1 MQLDPIVKAF
11 LDQLAAQPGP
21 KMWEMEASNGRA
33 MFVEMMKLVGPQNV
47 ACGEITNVPAPGRAG
62 DIPLRVYTPL
72 GAGAEALP
80 ALVFFHGGGFVIGDL
95 ETHDGLC
102 RLLANESGAR
112 VIAVDYRLAPEHK
125 VPAAVEDAYD
135 AVAWIAENA
144 EEFGI
149 DAERIAIGGDS
160 AGGNLTAV
168 VAQLAKEKGVPK
180 LAFQMLLFPATR
192 MGADTPSM
200 RERAEGYFLDRPTI
214 DWFFGNYLG
223 HESEKNDPRASP
235 LLTADLSGL
244 PPVFLMTGGYDPL
257 HDEGVQYAERL
268 REARVPVT
276 HADYPSMVHD
286 FIYLHAIL
294 PPADEAIRGAAQAL
308 RGALRKE

>member
-11 LDQLAAQPGP
+11 LDQVAAQPGP
-21 KMWEMEASNGRA
+21 KMWETDAPTGRA
-33 MFVEMMKLVGPQNV
+33 MLVAMMNFVGPQNV
-47 ACGEITNVPAPGRAG
+47 TCGEVTNVPAPGRAG
-62 DIPLRVYTPL
+62 DIPLRVYTPA
-72 GAGAEALP
+72 GAGAEVLP

-95 ETHDGLC
+95 DTHDGLC
-102 RLLANESGAR
+102 RLLANASGAR

-125 VPAAVEDAYD
+125 FPAAVEDAYD

-149 DAERIAIGGDS
+149 DAERIAVGGDS

-168 VAQLAKEKGVPK
+168 VTQLAKEKGAPR
-180 LAFQMLLFPATR
+180 LAFQMLLFPATQ

-200 RERAEGYFLDRPTI
+200 RACEDGSFLDRPTMN
-214 DWFFGNYLG
+214 WFLRNYLG
-223 HESEKNDPRASP
+223 NDSEKDDLRASP
-235 LLTADLSGL
+235 LLAPDLRGL
-244 PPVFLMTGGYDPL
+244 PPAFLMTGGYDPL

-268 REARVPVT
+268 REARVPVA
-276 HADYPSMVHD
+276 HVDYPSLPHD

-294 PPADEAIRGAAQAL
+294 PEADEAIRQAAHAL
-308 RGALRKE
+308 RDALRKE